1 MRTTAPEKG
10 GHLRASE
17 ATNYYFKKAAGQLGL
32 GPHLEIAL
40 IAPKREVKVECLTE
54 LDNGELHC
62 FTGFRVQHDNS
73 RGPMKGGLRYHPEVD
88 PDEVNSLA
96 SLMTWKTAV
105 VNIPYGGAKGGI
117 VCDPSK
123 LSYAELQRVTRA
135 FIDEIHDMIGPG
147 HDIPAPDM
155 GTNAQTMAWIVDQ
168 YSKYHGWTPAVVTG
182 KPIELGGSEGREQA
196 TGQGLFYAL
205 EAIAA
210 DDGKALSDLSFA
222 VQGFGNV
229 GSWAAKF
236 IYEAGG
242 KVVALADLSG
252 AIHSKEG
259 LDVNDVLKFVRENS
273 SLKGYPNSESIPPPD
288 IFGVECDVL
297 VPAALGGVITKDNVD
312 SIRAKY
318 IIEGANGPTEPEA
331 DEVLHKKGVVVVP
344 DIFANAGGVVVS
356 YFEWV
361 QNIQQF
367 RWRLDRVNTELKAIM
382 MEAYRELKHMAKT
395 SQCDLRTAAFQL
407 AISRVARATALRG
420 HEHESFC
427 VIGVPK
433 P

>member
-1 MRTTAPEKG
+1 M
-10 GHLRASE
+10 RASE
-17 ATNYYFKKAAGQLGL
+17 ATNYYFKKAAVQLGL

-135 FIDEIHDMIGPG
+135 FVDEIHDMIGPG

-210 DDGKALSDLSFA
+210 DDGKELKDLTFA

-236 IYEAGG
+236 IDEAGG
-242 KVVALADLSG
+242 KVVALADVSG
-252 AIHSKEG
+252 AIYCKDG
-259 LDVNDVLKFVRENS
+259 LDINDVLKYVREHS
-273 SLKGYPNSESIPPPD
+273 SLKGYPKSESIPPAD
-288 IFGVECDVL
+288 IFGVDCDVL
-297 VPAALGGVITKDNVD
+297 IPAALGGVITKNNVD
-312 SIRAKY
+312 MIRAKY

-331 DEVLHKKGVVVVP
+331 DEVLNKKGVIVVP

-395 SQCDLRTAAFQL
+395 GNCDLRTAAFQL

-427 VIGVPK
+427 VIGVPRS
-433 P
+433 